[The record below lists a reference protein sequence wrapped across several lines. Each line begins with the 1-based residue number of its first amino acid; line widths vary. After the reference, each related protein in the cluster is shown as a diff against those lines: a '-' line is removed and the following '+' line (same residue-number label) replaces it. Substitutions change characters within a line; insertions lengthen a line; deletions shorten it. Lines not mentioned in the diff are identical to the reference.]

1 MPVIAPGC
9 QSSVRA
15 TTSTSP
21 HCDPSRTGVRTV
33 LPFGI
38 IQRRRATLRRTL
50 NDTGAV
56 SESRAKEDVGVGE
69 EALLERDDDELRTA
83 ETRAEE
89 RADVL
94 RVR

>member
-1 MPVIAPGC
+1 M
-9 QSSVRA
+9 RA

-21 HCDPSRTGVRTV
+21 HCDVSRTGVRRTLL
-33 LPFGI
+33 LPVGISI

-50 NDTGAV
+50 NNTSTV

>member
-1 MPVIAPGC
+1 M
-9 QSSVRA
+9 RA

-21 HCDPSRTGVRTV
+21 HCDARRTGVRTL
-33 LPFGI
+33 LPFPVSI

-50 NDTGAV
+50 NDTSTV

-69 EALLERDDDELRTA
+69 EALLERHDDELRTA

>member
-1 MPVIAPGC
+1 MASPCPP
-9 QSSVRA
+9 RY
-15 TTSTSP
+15 THHFPRSTLLS
-21 HCDPSRTGVRTV
+21 
-33 LPFGI
+33 LPFSI

-50 NDTGAV
+50 HNTSTV

-89 RADVL
+89 RSDVL